1 MAVSSFILAVVPSE
15 LVYRIELT
23 WGKERELDGRGF
35 RDTGGEQHTLV
46 MEVVL

>member
-1 MAVSSFILAVVPSE
+1 MSSFILAVLPRE
-15 LVYRIELT
+15 FIYRIELT

-46 MEVVL
+46 IEVVL